1 MSHLYNLMI
10 KLTEYL
16 AIGILAMTS
25 GIVTVQV
32 FFRYVLNSS
41 IGWSEEIVG
50 FLLVWT
56 TFSGAILAM
65 DEGSHIGV
73 DLLAEAL
80 PERFKWILHLV
91 IDLLVLIFLVVFAYT
106 STILC
111 IKLSNN
117 YAISLRISMSVV
129 YLILP
134 LSGLLMILIIF
145 KRVYQLFHG
154 LHKRRLSEEI
164 L

>member
-1 MSHLYNLMI
+1 MI
-10 KLTEYL
+10 KSTEYL

-25 GIVTVQV
+25 GIVTIQV

-80 PERFKWILHLV
+80 PERFKWMLHLV
-91 IDLLVLIFLVVFAYT
+91 IDLLVLVFLVVFAYT
-106 STILC
+106 SAILC
-111 IKLSNN
+111 IKLSKN
-117 YAISLRISMSVV
+117 YAISVQISMSVV
-129 YLILP
+129 YFILP
-134 LSGLLMILIIF
+134 FSGLLMMITIF

-154 LHKRRLSEEI
+154 LHKNRQSKEI
-164 L
+164 R